1 MSAACRSFALIV
13 SVLALSVSTAR
24 SETIVDD
31 AGRYTVDIAQPA
43 TRSTTESAAATG
55 KITNYVLLHDNVTTA
70 EIVQYSDFAAGT
82 LAGKDLAKLYDGAAQ
97 GGAANIHGVIRSLVV
112 YQLGDVAG
120 REMLVDF
127 TANESK
133 GVCRCRFYIV
143 GDRLYALIYVGPAGS
158 ENDVDVLHFLNSF
171 RLLR

>member
-1 MSAACRSFALIV
+1 MAKPRRSFVLIV
-13 SVLALSVSTAR
+13 SVLTLSFSTAR

-31 AGRYTVDIAQPA
+31 AGRYTVDIAQPV

-70 EIVQYSDFAAGT
+70 EIVQYSDFAAGA
-82 LAGKDLAKLYDGAAQ
+82 LMGKDLAKVYDGAAK
-97 GGAANIHGVIRSLVV
+97 GGAANVHGIIRSLVV
-112 YQLGDVAG
+112 DRLGAVEG

-127 TANESK
+127 TSNQTK
-133 GVCRCRFYIV
+133 YVCRSRFYIV
-143 GDRLYALIYVGPAGS
+143 GDRLYVLLYVGPAGS
-158 ENDVDVLHFLNSF
+158 ENDVGVLHFLNSF